1 MLVEQSML
9 ALLHTFE
16 VSARHLSF
24 TKAAEELFLT
34 QGAISQR
41 IRRLEELLKFKLF
54 IRLTRKLVLTPEGEQ
69 LLQALTSSLQQI
81 NEVIEDIRFN
91 ELRGMLC
98 IGLPPAFG
106 QLWLMPRLT
115 SFKTLYRS
123 LDLLFYGQHGL
134 PNFETEPVDM
144 AVYYGNASL
153 PHLHSWPLLEE
164 WLVPV
169 CSPEYAASHFRNQL
183 PSNSDDCL
191 ADEAVWQSL
200 SGKDK
205 MDLRKCSLLHCT
217 ESLEQFDFGYEW
229 QHWSQAT
236 GVALPHTNRKYVFNQ
251 HAMALE
257 AAKHGMG
264 LAMGRWYLA
273 MPAVLRGELVIP
285 VDYKIPSGM
294 GYQLFC
300 SREHVQRPC
309 YQAFAQWLQRTIDE
323 WQEIKEASLSA
334 AHPFISSDH

>member
-1 MLVEQSML
+1 VLVEQSML

-24 TKAAEELFLT
+24 TKAAEELYLT

-54 IRLTRKLVLTPEGEQ
+54 VRLTRKLVLTPEGEQ
-69 LLQALTSSLQQI
+69 LLLALTSSLQQI
-81 NEVIEDIRFN
+81 TEVIEDIRFN

-115 SFKTLYRS
+115 SFKAAYRS

-153 PHLHSWPLLEE
+153 PHLHSWTLLEE

-169 CSPEYAASHFRNQL
+169 CSPAYAASHGL
-183 PSNSDDCL
+183 LSN
-191 ADEAVWQSL
+191 
-200 SGKDK
+200 DK
-205 MDLRKCSLLHCT
+205 TDLRQCSLLHCT
-217 ESLEQFDFGYEW
+217 ESLEQFEVGYEW
-229 QHWSQAT
+229 QHWSQST
-236 GVALPHTNRKYVFNQ
+236 GVVLPHSNRKYVFNQ
-251 HAMALE
+251 HTMALE

-264 LAMGRWYLA
+264 LAMGRWFLV
-273 MPAVLRGELVIP
+273 MPAVLRGELVMP

-294 GYQLFC
+294 GYQLYC
-300 SREHVQRPC
+300 SREHVQRPR

-334 AHPFISSDH
+334 EYPFIYSDHAIEPDADCFCEPT